1 MDKKELEQKM
11 LVMGC
16 LSIISLVMVIVI
28 AVVAANIDWV

>member
-16 LSIISLVMVIVI
+16 LSILSLVIVI
-28 AVVAANIDWV
+28 GIVVVLLVWY

>member
-16 LSIISLVMVIVI
+16 LSIISLVIVI
-28 AVVAANIDWV
+28 GIVVVLLVWY

>member
-16 LSIISLVMVIVI
+16 SSIISLAIVMGIV
-28 AVVAANIDWV
+28 VVLLVWY

>member
-16 LSIISLVMVIVI
+16 LSILSLVIVI
-28 AVVAANIDWV
+28 GIVVVLLIEF

>member
-16 LSIISLVMVIVI
+16 LSIISLVIIIGIV
-28 AVVAANIDWV
+28 VVLLVWY